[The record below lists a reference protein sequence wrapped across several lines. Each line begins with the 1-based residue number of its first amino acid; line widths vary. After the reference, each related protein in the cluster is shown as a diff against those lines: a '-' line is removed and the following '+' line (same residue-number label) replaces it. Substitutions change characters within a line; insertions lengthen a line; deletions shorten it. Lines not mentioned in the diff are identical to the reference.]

1 MTWTS
6 NSVIL
11 ILFETYQKQTVIMAL
26 FFYQF
31 EKLNTLDFQI
41 WVYEI
46 NQYLYMQ

>member
-1 MTWTS
+1 
-6 NSVIL
+6 
-11 ILFETYQKQTVIMAL
+11 MAL